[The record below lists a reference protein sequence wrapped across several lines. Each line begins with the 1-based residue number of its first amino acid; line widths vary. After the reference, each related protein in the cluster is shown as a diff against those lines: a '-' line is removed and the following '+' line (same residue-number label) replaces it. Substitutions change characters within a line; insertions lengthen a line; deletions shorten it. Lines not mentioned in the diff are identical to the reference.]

1 MVAPFPFTGLP
12 GRGRHGGHISARAV
26 AAHPSPMSAWITLFA
41 LTVLFAL
48 ALRHGRSKELPMPPG
63 YDGERQ
69 LTELHALITA
79 RNPLCRRIL
88 KSDPLAVRES

>member
-1 MVAPFPFTGLP
+1 MT
-12 GRGRHGGHISARAV
+12 
-26 AAHPSPMSAWITLFA
+26 AWITLFA

-69 LTELHALITA
+69 LAELHALIAA
-79 RNPLCRRIL
+79 RSPFGCTDLSGCRASHWAADSAGSVGISPPPIVL
-88 KSDPLAVRES
+88 

>member
-1 MVAPFPFTGLP
+1 MGLRRVVAPLPSCRLP
-12 GRGRHGGHISARAV
+12 GRGRHGRHISARAV
-26 AAHPSPMSAWITLFA
+26 AAHPSFMTAWITLFA

-69 LTELHALITA
+69 LAELHALIAA
-79 RNPLCRRIL
+79 RSPLRL
-88 KSDPLAVRES
+88 P

>member
-1 MVAPFPFTGLP
+1 M
-12 GRGRHGGHISARAV
+12 SARAV
-26 AAHPSPMSAWITLFA
+26 AAHPSPMTAWITLFA

-69 LTELHALITA
+69 LAELHALIAA
-79 RNPLCRRIL
+79 RSPLRL
-88 KSDPLAVRES
+88 P